1 MTIQTNTTDRKALV
15 KAIAEELHT
24 EARYLRTPTYAY
36 EVGDFTV
43 DRYGNIVGDD
53 FAPLH
58 DFLLRNGYITEEAET
73 GTEAENEEA
82 DAPVEGT
89 DVELTEGIALSA
101 DAEAT
106 DAASE
111 NDTAEADAD
120 LEAPVEAIAPEPN
133 VAAVETVEDSE
144 AETAD
149 DEEDTERG
157 DDMKPITAD
166 TEGSA
171 DDVSNDAD
179 SDLEEEQHPADTAG
193 QLIAAQTITIP
204 APGITV
210 EQLRNLTFILYSRQY
225 LLGLMTGVETIHIPV
240 ELIEALKTALPASP
254 EDFTALLNSHRALGL
269 KGFDFKAGEFTLT
282 FPFCENEPAKWTTFA
297 GLQGRILQSA
307 LAAKRVLPDLIQP
320 EEEAEKY
327 TAHIWLQRMG
337 YKGPEMKEQR
347 NILLHHLHGYCA
359 FSNGA

>member
-82 DAPVEGT
+82 DAPVEDT
-89 DVELTEGIALSA
+89 DVELPEGIALSA

-106 DAASE
+106 DEASEMNATE
-111 NDTAEADAD
+111 NDTGEADAD
-120 LEAPVEAIAPEPN
+120 LEAPVES
-133 VAAVETVEDSE
+133 SE

-149 DEEDTERG
+149 DEEDTER
-157 DDMKPITAD
+157 DDGMKPFTAD
-166 TEGSA
+166 TEESA
-171 DDVSNDAD
+171 DDVSNGAD
-179 SDLEEEQHPADTAG
+179 SDLEEEQHPGDTAG
-193 QLIAAQTITIP
+193 QLIDAQTITIP

-225 LLGLMTGVETIHIPV
+225 LLGLMTGAETETIHIPV

-254 EDFTALLNSHRALGL
+254 EDFTALLNRHRALGL

-282 FPFCENEPAKWTTFA
+282 FPFCENEPAKWTT
-297 GLQGRILQSA
+297 
-307 LAAKRVLPDLIQP
+307 
-320 EEEAEKY
+320 
-327 TAHIWLQRMG
+327 
-337 YKGPEMKEQR
+337 
-347 NILLHHLHGYCA
+347 CA
-359 FSNGA
+359 RRS